1 VIRLPPPRPLLWPL
15 RPLETAAVDDVVLDD
30 GRRQITIDHAL
41 LRGVSPA
48 MLDWWYH
55 HVEGDMDYAGG
66 RWPRYCVWHPLDH
79 ISYRVTGRRD
89 GRVVPGT
96 RVHIREAFQRKPE
109 NLLDLRAEVESIDA
123 RAAIIRKRVGPI
135 VVLRLINSFDGVRE
149 GTRYRTQMII
159 GASGLAGRLL
169 NGLLRRRILHG
180 ARGRAWMR
188 HHVEEIGT
196 LEHFLPGLFDR
207 EHALPAQATQAA
219 VSRRD
224 PITSDGGS
232 RR

>member
-1 VIRLPPPRPLLWPL
+1 MLKLPPPRPVLWPL
-15 RPLETAAVDDVVLDD
+15 RSLATANVEDAVLSD
-30 GRRQITIDHAL
+30 GRRQITIDHAP

-55 HVEGDMDYAGG
+55 NVEGDMEYAGA

-79 ISYRVTGRRD
+79 ISYRVTGRRN

-96 RVHIREAFQRKPE
+96 RLHIREAFQRVPE

-123 RAAIIRKRVGPI
+123 RAAIIRRRVGPI
-135 VVLRLINSFDGVRE
+135 VVLRLINRFDGVPE

-159 GASGLAGRLL
+159 GATGLAGRLI
-169 NGLLRRRILHG
+169 NRLLRGRILHG

-188 HHVEEIGT
+188 HHVEEVGT
-196 LEHFLPGLFDR
+196 LEHFLPTLY
-207 EHALPAQATQAA
+207 AQQEAAATRAEQPELA
-219 VSRRD
+219 
-224 PITSDGGS
+224 GS
-232 RR
+232 PR